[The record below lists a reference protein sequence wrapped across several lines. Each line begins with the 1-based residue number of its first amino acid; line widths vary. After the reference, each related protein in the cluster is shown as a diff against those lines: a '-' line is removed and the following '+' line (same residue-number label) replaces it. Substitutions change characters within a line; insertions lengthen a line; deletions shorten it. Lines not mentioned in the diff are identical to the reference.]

1 MRILTR
7 HSKTPQKV
15 VEGASGISNEE
26 FSPQAT
32 QRIMAEGAGQFEEA
46 DRAIVMPPIQEELS
60 DSESDSFGQ
69 NVGAA
74 AEDLDLSDME
84 EAMRS
89 PARPDP
95 PVAGPSKI
103 TIQKAAPSKA
113 KANRF
118 AASKSDDEFDL
129 PSISQ
134 ATAPILATYR
144 TGTAFKA
151 PSMVSKSKCKEK
163 AVQEVDFS
171 DEDDTPLALPKS
183 RPAKKATVDKPVS
196 KKRKVEEPVQPSEDD
211 EIVALSQF
219 PPTVGKPAKK
229 AKAAFK
235 APFKENAD
243 PRQVNRLKPPSQAT
257 CTSCREVVGACLMAI
272 DSF

>member
-1 MRILTR
+1 
-7 HSKTPQKV
+7 
-15 VEGASGISNEE
+15 
-26 FSPQAT
+26 
-32 QRIMAEGAGQFEEA
+32 MAEGADQFEEA
-46 DRAIVMPPIQEELS
+46 DRAVVMPPIQEELS

-69 NVGAA
+69 NVAA

-89 PARPDP
+89 PARPEP

-103 TIQKAAPSKA
+103 TIKKAAPSKA

-118 AASKSDDEFDL
+118 AATKSDDEFEL

-183 RPAKKATVDKPVS
+183 RPAKKATVDKPIS
-196 KKRKVEEPVQPSEDD
+196 KKRKAEETVQPSEDD

-219 PPTVGKPAKK
+219 PPTALGKSAKK

-257 CTSCREVVGACLMAI
+257 CKSWREMVGACLMAT